1 LSDGRLKSCHWE
13 QNQSKYRGGRD
24 MKMLSA
30 ISKMMPLRKVLEIS
44 RILTS
49 RLEEATIFKRTQML
63 SIEATG
69 K

>member
-1 LSDGRLKSCHWE
+1 
-13 QNQSKYRGGRD
+13 

-44 RILTS
+44 RMLTS